1 MCCLNKNITLWI
13 SQNTAIAAAQH
24 CARLASF
31 KNSTK
36 AQLTVATEEIFFFL
50 NSKLVPQVNHTNNIS
65 VYETESRSQKY
76 REYHSS
82 LTRPQWLLVWGW
94 SEVFLV
100 FWSVDV
106 KLQLRVKSPWQWGTH
121 SITQNAQPERHISE
135 LHDSALHNQSCSKY
149 PNEYSNAGDL
159 LYNSK

>member
-13 SQNTAIAAAQH
+13 SKNTFIAAVQL
-24 CARLASF
+24 CARLGSF

-36 AQLTVATEEIFFFL
+36 AQLTVATEENFFFSYL
-50 NSKLVPQVNHTNNIS
+50 NPKLVPQVNHTNKIS
-65 VYETESRSQKY
+65 GDETESRSHKY
-76 REYHSS
+76 REYHSP

-106 KLQLRVKSPWQWGTH
+106 KLQLWVKSPWQWGTH
-121 SITQNAQPERHISE
+121 SIAQNAQPEGHISE
-135 LHDSALHNQSCSKY
+135 FHDSALHNQSCSNY
-149 PNEYSNAGDL
+149 PN
-159 LYNSK
+159 